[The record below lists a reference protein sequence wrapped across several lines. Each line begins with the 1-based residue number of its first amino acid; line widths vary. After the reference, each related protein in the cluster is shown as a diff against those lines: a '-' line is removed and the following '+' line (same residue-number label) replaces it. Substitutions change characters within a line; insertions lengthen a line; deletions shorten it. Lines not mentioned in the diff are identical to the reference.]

1 MRFCEDY
8 KVKRFKLIFIW
19 LALITLTSVGL
30 FITNNE
36 KRIEKATQISKSL
49 APKHFEI
56 YSGDES
62 QYDRR
67 LALLSD
73 YRQVIKKIFVEA
85 KQVKRFTQN
94 LLQDASF
101 NGSEMADDFFR
112 NVVPFNDLIYNI
124 ETLGDVIIEENQKEL
139 AQLGEIVQKRIHEL
153 QNPANCK
160 TARKLICNSGK
171 SCGMGCSFHHYAGC
185 LFVALGTNR
194 TMIWGSTISNSLIGI
209 EKVFLPLSE
218 TCQEADEVEAVEW
231 QSDREA
237 QTTQEDVPVIKAN
250 VDVKHTL
257 FKPYTIPAELKEKI
271 VKLHN
276 DPNVWW
282 IGQIMRYLFRVQPW
296 VMKIAEDIKEKFQI
310 KHPYASVQVRRTDK
324 ITHRIAVAYEI
335 SEYMDHVTEWFD
347 NYEKIHAKKVSRR
360 VYIAS
365 DDQRIVEEAMS
376 KFPNYEFAHYWLGEK
391 HKSSTTIN
399 RNTLDGLLA
408 IVCDVIFLSEG
419 DYFVGTYS
427 SNIGTL
433 VKELRDSRKDTF
445 FSAQS
450 LDLDMRYGPMRSKHS
465 CKPLF
470 EAIEDHAP
478 GDKSEIPLQTGD
490 EIEYDPTKKDF
501 SYKVFGKNKRTGKS
515 GFYPLYKTKELLVTA
530 SYPDYNFTL
539 G

>member
-1 MRFCEDY
+1 
-8 KVKRFKLIFIW
+8 
-19 LALITLTSVGL
+19 
-30 FITNNE
+30 
-36 KRIEKATQISKSL
+36 
-49 APKHFEI
+49 
-56 YSGDES
+56 
-62 QYDRR
+62 
-67 LALLSD
+67 
-73 YRQVIKKIFVEA
+73 
-85 KQVKRFTQN
+85 
-94 LLQDASF
+94 
-101 NGSEMADDFFR
+101 
-112 NVVPFNDLIYNI
+112 
-124 ETLGDVIIEENQKEL
+124 
-139 AQLGEIVQKRIHEL
+139 
-153 QNPANCK
+153 
-160 TARKLICNSGK
+160 
-171 SCGMGCSFHHYAGC
+171 MGCSFHHYGTC

-194 TMIWGSTISNSLIGI
+194 TMVWGSTISNSLNGI

-231 QSDREA
+231 QSDRVA

-282 IGQIMRYLFRVQPW
+282 IGQIMTYLFRVQPW

-324 ITHRIAVAYEI
+324 ITHSIAVAHEI

-365 DDQRIVEEAMS
+365 DDQRVVEEAKS

-408 IVCDVIFLSEG
+408 IVCDVILLSEG

-427 SNIGTL
+427 SNIGRL

-450 LDLDMRYGPMRSKHS
+450 LDSDMRYGSMNSKHS

-490 EIEYDPTKKDF
+490 EIEYYPTKKDF
-501 SYKVFGKNKRTGKS
+501 SYKVFGKNKRTGES
-515 GFYPLYKTKELLVTA
+515 GLYPLHKTKELLETA